1 MSNSINLNIDTDV
14 LATLIKGAYTLCVA
28 KVLQDPT
35 GEVSNVVMA
44 TIPSLE
50 PIMTIKWTDTYQ
62 IYATSDPYQEG
73 TVISTG
79 GSKPMLVPLAH
90 SYVMSGWADP
100 PKVINDPAAPA
111 NGFCFK
117 NGMECSAVVS
127 VQDPHTLKFVP
138 IYISPE
144 PVIAG
149 TVTLTPIDK
158 VVLWFGRSVTTATM
172 IAVDKGNSLTV
183 DCTDGPQTVSF
194 KAPGTWVG
202 P

>member
-1 MSNSINLNIDTDV
+1 MSNSINLSIENHA
-14 LATLIKGAYTLCVA
+14 LATLIKGAYSLCVA
-28 KVLQDPT
+28 KVLQDAS

-50 PIMTIKWTDTYQ
+50 PMMTIKWTDKYQ
-62 IYATSDPYQEG
+62 IYVTSDPYQEG
-73 TVISTG
+73 TVVSTG
-79 GSKPMLVPLAH
+79 GSQPEAVPLGH
-90 SYVMSGWADP
+90 SYVISGWADP
-100 PKVINDPAAPA
+100 PKVINDSEAPT
-111 NGFCFK
+111 NGFCLK
-117 NGMECSAVVS
+117 NGMECSVVVS
-127 VQDPHTLKFVP
+127 IQDPHTLKFVP

-144 PVIAG
+144 SLIAG
-149 TVTLTPIDK
+149 TDTLTPIDK